1 MNLKTLYKV
10 TTTTCGTCKMVIP
23 HWDKVKVD
31 PAFSNIKFEEV
42 VADTSPEAMDK
53 ARQFKVVQLPTFILE
68 EDGKEVKRHT
78 GFASE
83 KQLRDLIS

>member
-1 MNLKTLYKV
+1 MKTLYKV
-10 TTTTCGTCKMVIP
+10 TTTTCGTCKMVLP
-23 HWDKVKVD
+23 HWDKVKSD
-31 PAFSNIKFEEV
+31 PAFNDIKFEDI
-42 VADTSPEAMDK
+42 VADTSPEAMEK
-53 ARQFKVVQLPTFILE
+53 ARQFKVVHLPTFILE

>member
-1 MNLKTLYKV
+1 MKTLYKV
-10 TTTTCGTCKMVIP
+10 TTTTCGVCKMVLP
-23 HWDKVKVD
+23 HWDKVKSD
-31 PAFSNIKFEEV
+31 PIFRNIKFVEL
-42 VADTSPEAMDK
+42 VADTSPEAMEK

>member
-1 MNLKTLYKV
+1 MKTLYKV
-10 TTTTCGTCKMVIP
+10 TTTTCGTCKMVLP
-23 HWDKVKVD
+23 HWDKVKAD
-31 PAFSNIKFEEV
+31 PAFSDIKFVEL

-53 ARQFKVVQLPTFILE
+53 ARQFKVMQLPTFILE

-83 KQLRDLIS
+83 KQIRDLIS

>member
-1 MNLKTLYKV
+1 
-10 TTTTCGTCKMVIP
+10 MVMP
-23 HWDKVKVD
+23 HWDKVKAD
-31 PAFSNIKFEEV
+31 PTFSDIKFEEV

-83 KQLRDLIS
+83 KQLRDLLS

>member
-1 MNLKTLYKV
+1 MKTLYKV
-10 TTTTCGTCKMVIP
+10 TTTTCGTCKMVLP
-23 HWDKVKVD
+23 HWNKVKSD
-31 PAFSNIKFEEV
+31 PIFSDIKFEEL
-42 VADTSPEAMDK
+42 VADTSPEAMEK
-53 ARQFKVVQLPTFILE
+53 VRQFKVVQLPTFILE